1 MSAARRQS
9 LRLVGTT
16 FLLTSLGWLALF
28 GFWLSAGQ
36 PGRGLAVSTPPQPR
50 SEALLFTPPQATPGA
65 LAIPVAGIA
74 PAQLT
79 DTFDQARAAGARRH
93 DAIDIM
99 APRGT
104 PVLAAAPG
112 RVEKLFLSKDGG
124 NTVYVRSPDGK
135 TLYYYAHLDAYAPGL
150 AEGATVR
157 TGDRI
162 GLVGS
167 TGDANPQAP
176 HLHFAIM
183 QTRPEA
189 KWYEP
194 SQAVN
199 PYPLLRGAAR
209 P

>member
-1 MSAARRQS
+1 MSAARRHS

-36 PGRGLAVSTPPQPR
+36 PGRDLAVAAPSQPRPEALLSTPPQP
-50 SEALLFTPPQATPGA
+50 SPGS

-79 DTFDQARAAGARRH
+79 DTFDQARAAGARHH

-112 RVEKLFLSKDGG
+112 RVEKLFLSKYGG
-124 NTVYVRSPDGK
+124 NTVYVRSEDGR

-150 AEGATVR
+150 AEGAVVR
-157 TGDRI
+157 SGDRI

-167 TGDANPQAP
+167 TGDASPDAP

-183 QTRPEA
+183 ETRPEA

-194 SQAVN
+194 TQAIN

-209 P
+209 